1 MCGLGGNL
9 WDSDFLTIARQ
20 SAQHVLADLG
30 RRAPGL
36 AERKL
41 NWIALRSDIS
51 QPEAYFTHPESLPL
65 LALPWWL
72 EKSIR
77 GAVDLSFQAD
87 VMYSSI
93 SAYYFTRMLDDLMD
107 GHEIDRACLPALY
120 AFHSQFQQTYFP
132 WFPPDHAFWSEF
144 EVNLLATAEAA
155 SGDFTLNDVIEADF
169 VRYSARK
176 SAAAAIPL
184 AAVCH
189 RYGRTDLLP
198 LWLEFFSIFG
208 CWNQM
213 RDDVLD
219 WSQDYNAGTKTWML
233 CEAERKRSRDESVP
247 LWIGRSGLLW
257 ASNIMDGWIKQ
268 MTTAAIS
275 LRSTE
280 LSVYLEL
287 RRSSFHRQIQGM
299 ISTAAIYERLLELDS
314 SPQPS

>member
-1 MCGLGGNL
+1 MCGLDKKL
-9 WDSDFLTIARQ
+9 WDSNFLTIARQ
-20 SAQHVLADLG
+20 SAQRVLADLG
-30 RRAPGL
+30 LRAPSL
-36 AERKL
+36 AQRTL

-51 QPEAYFTHPESLPL
+51 EPEVYFTHPESLPL

-77 GAVDLSFQAD
+77 GAVDLRFQAD

-120 AFHSQFQQTYFP
+120 AFHSQFQQMYFA
-132 WFPPDHAFWSEF
+132 WFPAAHAFWADF
-144 EVNLLATAEAA
+144 ETNLLATAEAA
-155 SGDFTLNDVIEADF
+155 SIDFNLDNVTEADF

-189 RYGRTDLLP
+189 RYERQDLLP

-208 CWNQM
+208 RWNQM

-219 WSQDYNAGTKTWML
+219 WSQDYNTGTKTWL
-233 CEAERKRSRDESVP
+233 LGEAERRRGLDESVP

-257 ASNIMDGWIKQ
+257 ASNIMDGWMEQ
-268 MTTAAIS
+268 MSAAAS
-275 LRSTE
+275 PLKSTV
-280 LSVYLEL
+280 LGTYLKL

-299 ISTAAIYERLLELDS
+299 ISTAAIYERLLELDRS
-314 SPQPS
+314 AQPS